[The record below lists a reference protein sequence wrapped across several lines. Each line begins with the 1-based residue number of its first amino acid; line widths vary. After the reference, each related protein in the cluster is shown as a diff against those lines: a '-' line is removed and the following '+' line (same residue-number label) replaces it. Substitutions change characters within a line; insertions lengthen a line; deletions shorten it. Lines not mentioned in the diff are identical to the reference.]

1 MTTFQVVS
9 RSVQS
14 SGSPKKRPT
23 RMRKWLN
30 NILRIVCGGLIIVAI
45 ANLLFIFGL
54 SILFFLLLPVCLSL
68 IWTPSQLSKLLH
80 GTLLYSVLTIGL
92 AIIYYSA
99 ITGIE
104 LLIHTPGFGLL
115 FRYHGPPVSLI
126 IVVTT
131 TLAWAIMLTPLH
143 SFAQTLIERRFN
155 VRDREVRKAIEE
167 FTATLRE
174 EIDLNHLIDRFLTVI
189 QRTMQPYSVSLWTRT
204 TDEKQ
209 RQSDSMELIN
219 VSDDDPFMTYVLSHI
234 NTLEM
239 NRLQLDSPVLQQMK
253 LRGAEVIL
261 PLASQGELLGLL
273 ILGLQLKGEA
283 YTRDEFILLDTL
295 APQVAPALRVAQM
308 VQAQQ
313 AQVSEHERIE
323 QELRTAQEIQ
333 HTFLPKEVPAVC
345 GWRII
350 PYYQSAREVGGDF
363 YDFLPFEDGRLGL
376 VIGDVA
382 GKGIPAALVMTA
394 TRTMLRTAAQETTSP
409 GEVFARANELLYTE
423 IPSKMFVTCFFAVL
437 DPISGFMRFSNAG
450 HDLPYRYNKGGVS
463 ELRATGMPLGL
474 MPDSLYEEH
483 EITIGSGDNLIFYT
497 DGLVEAHNPSREMF
511 GFPRLKTLLEKHP
524 DGTSLFTLLL
534 GELKSFTGDAWQQED
549 DITMVTVQRASLR
562 T

>member
-1 MTTFQVVS
+1 
-9 RSVQS
+9 
-14 SGSPKKRPT
+14 
-23 RMRKWLN
+23 
-30 NILRIVCGGLIIVAI
+30 
-45 ANLLFIFGL
+45 
-54 SILFFLLLPVCLSL
+54 
-68 IWTPSQLSKLLH
+68 
-80 GTLLYSVLTIGL
+80 
-92 AIIYYSA
+92 
-99 ITGIE
+99 
-104 LLIHTPGFGLL
+104 
-115 FRYHGPPVSLI
+115 
-126 IVVTT
+126 
-131 TLAWAIMLTPLH
+131 
-143 SFAQTLIERRFN
+143 
-155 VRDREVRKAIEE
+155 
-167 FTATLRE
+167 
-174 EIDLNHLIDRFLTVI
+174 
-189 QRTMQPYSVSLWTRT
+189 
-204 TDEKQ
+204 
-209 RQSDSMELIN
+209 
-219 VSDDDPFMTYVLSHI
+219 
-234 NTLEM
+234 
-239 NRLQLDSPVLQQMK
+239 MK
-253 LRGAEVIL
+253 LRGAEIIL

-273 ILGLQLKGEA
+273 ILGLHLKGEA

-345 GWRII
+345 GWQIV

-437 DPISGFMRFSNAG
+437 DPTSGFMRFSNAG
-450 HDLPYRYNKGGVS
+450 HDLPYRYNKDGVS

-483 EITIGSGDNLIFYT
+483 EITIGSGDSLLFYT
-497 DGLVEAHNPSREMF
+497 DGLVEAHNPGREMF

-534 GELKSFTGDAWQQED
+534 GELKSFTGDAWEQED
-549 DITMVTVQRASLR
+549 DITMVTLQRASLR